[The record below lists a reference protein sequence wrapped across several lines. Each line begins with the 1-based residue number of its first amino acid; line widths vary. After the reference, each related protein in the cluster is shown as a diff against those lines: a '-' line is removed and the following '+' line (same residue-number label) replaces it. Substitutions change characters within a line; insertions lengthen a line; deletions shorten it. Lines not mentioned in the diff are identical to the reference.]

1 LHASRDA
8 CRYWSRRATWSSASI
23 EWRNPAALPAWIT
36 DAAGSTPASFNKGI
50 VAGRGAVAAPMAQP
64 WPNGQTE
71 GLITKLKL
79 VKRQM

>member
-1 LHASRDA
+1 MPVLVSARDLVE
-8 CRYWSRRATWSSASI
+8 RFHRMVR
-23 EWRNPAALPAWIT
+23 ERNPAALPAWIT